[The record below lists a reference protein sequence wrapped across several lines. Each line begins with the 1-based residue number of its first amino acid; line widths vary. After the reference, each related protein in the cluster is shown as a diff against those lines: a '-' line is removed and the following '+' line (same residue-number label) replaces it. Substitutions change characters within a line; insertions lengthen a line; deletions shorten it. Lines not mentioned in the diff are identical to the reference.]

1 MNSEKTVGVR
11 AQDEGRTDWDKLGD
25 MRQPDGG
32 KTSWED
38 LRKEEFRGQ
47 KPRERAKVEVASFVI
62 TPEGTGD
69 DDSTMAEGAE
79 EDSDSATTERTADGG
94 GLAVIEE
101 AAKETKEMMRPVAE
115 MEPREIAREYLD
127 ILHGLG
133 KNFTSPEG
141 KSARLVRSDGS
152 VSERK
157 YSGDEG
163 FVKRIYKLGGMSG
176 EESEEDLDRALNLR
190 MVDSILEGEQRWRDA
205 GEEYKAAETTIAK
218 SNERLEQLKKEGKSM
233 GLLGRVRTFAARHK
247 EKKELKE
254 AIKQAQDMMPSM
266 ELKTMKSD
274 KKLGEDL
281 RAAYSE
287 DYHYGH
293 HRDSYEHQRDKGYQ
307 ERMNEEYNQRFTEGH
322 EEEIARAIELRKA
335 LLKLKHGK
343 LYRERPAV
351 DDWHDSLQ
359 R

>member
-1 MNSEKTVGVR
+1 MNYEKTAAGAREQGVR
-11 AQDEGRTDWDKLGD
+11 RTDWDELGD
-25 MRQPDGG
+25 MRQGDNG
-32 KTSWED
+32 KMSWED
-38 LRKEEFRGQ
+38 LRSEEFRGQ
-47 KPRERAKVEVASFVI
+47 KPREEAKVEAASFAI
-62 TPEGTGD
+62 TPEMTEDGG
-69 DDSTMAEGAE
+69 SKAAEGAVG
-79 EDSDSATTERTADGG
+79 DS
-94 GLAVIEE
+94 GLATVEK
-101 AAKETKEMMRPVAE
+101 AVDKETIRPVAE

-127 ILHGLG
+127 LLHGLG

-141 KSARLVRSDGS
+141 KSARVTLPDGPIS
-152 VSERK
+152 WQK
-157 YSGDEG
+157 YSGDED
-163 FVKRIYKLGGMSG
+163 FVKRVYKLGGMSG

-233 GLLGRVRTFAARHK
+233 GLLGRVRTFAARRK
-247 EKKELKE
+247 EKKELKA
-254 AIKQAQDMMPSM
+254 AIKQAQEMMPRM
-266 ELKTMKSD
+266 ELMTKKSD

-293 HRDSYEHQRDKGYQ
+293 HRDSYEHQRDKKYQ
-307 ERMNEEYNQRFTEGH
+307 ERTNEEYNQRFTDGH

-343 LYRERPAV
+343 LHRERPPV
-351 DDWHDSLQ
+351 DDWYDSLQ